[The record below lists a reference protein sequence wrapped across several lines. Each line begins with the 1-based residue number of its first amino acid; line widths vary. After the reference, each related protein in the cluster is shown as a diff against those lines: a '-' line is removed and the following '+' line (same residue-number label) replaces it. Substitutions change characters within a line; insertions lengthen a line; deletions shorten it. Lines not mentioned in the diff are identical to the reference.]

1 MQPVAAKP
9 PLFSVFCGTP
19 VPSTTVCHLKGWLLV
34 LNIMHMKSNYLPGLF
49 ALCWATLAPSRLV
62 ACPVCDTD
70 VGAQVRA
77 GISSHFLINVVW
89 LILPFGIFALAVAW
103 SAGCFPRVGRCWR
116 TRFGLLEA
124 GPALSGGLLLGTGL
138 GGFFD
143 GIVFHQLLQ
152 AHNMLS
158 ARIFPSTLVAAEINM
173 FWDGLFH
180 LFCYVWVVAGIATL
194 WRARIHPAPPT
205 RAFLGSILAGVGT
218 FNLIEG
224 VVDHQVLAL
233 HHVVERA
240 SAPWRFACDALFLA
254 SGVLF
259 LIWGGFS
266 MQSAVRSAVRTN
278 HKS

>member
-1 MQPVAAKP
+1 
-9 PLFSVFCGTP
+9 
-19 VPSTTVCHLKGWLLV
+19 
-34 LNIMHMKSNYLPGLF
+34 
-49 ALCWATLAPSRLV
+49 
-62 ACPVCDTD
+62 

-77 GISSHFLINVVW
+77 GIFSDFLVHFVW

-103 SAGCFPRVGRCWR
+103 AAGCFPRFGRSWR
-116 TRFGLLEA
+116 ARFGLVEA

-180 LFCYVWVVAGIATL
+180 AFCYAWVVAGTATL

-205 RAFLGSILAGVGT
+205 RAFLGSILAGVGM

-224 VVDHQVLAL
+224 VIDHQVLAL

-240 SAPWRFACDALFLA
+240 SAPWRLACDALFLA

-259 LIWGGFS
+259 LVWGS
-266 MQSAVRSAVRTN
+266 LWMQSAVCPAAQTN
-278 HKS
+278 NKL